1 MDEVEIKKPEKVIKM
16 NRWYIFLAMP
26 PFTAYFV
33 CFYIVMYMWL
43 GMKSWISDNEE
54 DTDKFLSHKKSEPIL
69 LIALI
74 LANALLLSL
83 PQNHILNIS
92 SYQIGKAMSVSYDF
106 VKADLAKG
114 FKTDNL

>member
-16 NRWYIFLAMP
+16 NKWYIFLAMP

-33 CFYIVMYMWL
+33 CFYIMMYMWL
-43 GMKSWISDNEE
+43 GMKSWISDSEE

-69 LIALI
+69 LVALI

-83 PQNHILNIS
+83 PQNHIANSS
-92 SYQIGKAMSVSYDF
+92 SYQLGQAMFKAGDW
-106 VKADLAKG
+106 VKEDLSKG
-114 FKTDNL
+114 FKTDGL